1 MAARANLR
9 IEQGTNFSADVNLK
23 DANGDAYDLT
33 GFTAEARM
41 AKGYAST
48 QTRTVLTVTIGSP
61 TSGVATLSLPASIT
75 SDLEDGRYVYDVE
88 ITQTST
94 STVTRV
100 LEGIIT
106 VSPSVT

>member
-9 IEQGTNFSADVNLK
+9 IEQGTNFSADVTVK
-23 DANGDAYDLT
+23 DTDGNALNLT
-33 GFTAEARM
+33 GYTSEAKM
-41 AKGYAST
+41 SKGYSST
-48 QTRTVLTVTIGSP
+48 QTRTVLTTTIGSP
-61 TSGVATLSLPASIT
+61 LTGVISLSLPASIT